1 MPFAL
6 SVEKLIA
13 KVKKSLQVK
22 YGNNLEDQ
30 EIAIPSVSTVALQFA
45 PPSPNVASAA
55 RYTGA
60 PPHTVY
66 NVPFPS
72 HVCVVLSW
80 YVKLLLDIQVC

>member
-22 YGNNLEDQ
+22 HGNNLEEQ
-30 EIAIPSVSTVALQFA
+30 EIAIPSVSTVVLQFA
-45 PPSPNVASAA
+45 PPSPNVAAAA

-60 PPHTVY
+60 PPHTVCH
-66 NVPFPS
+66 VPFPS
-72 HVCVVLSW
+72 HMHVVLS
-80 YVKLLLDIQVC
+80 